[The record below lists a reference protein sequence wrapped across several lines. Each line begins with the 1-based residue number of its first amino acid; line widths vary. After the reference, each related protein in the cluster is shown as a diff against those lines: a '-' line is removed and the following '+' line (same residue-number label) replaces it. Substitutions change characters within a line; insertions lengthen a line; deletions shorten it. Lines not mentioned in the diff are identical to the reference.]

1 MSTHDFPK
9 CPEHLYLHWPFCS
22 KKCHYCDFVAFQ
34 NHEQYQD
41 AYHETLYCEVETFAQ
56 LTNAP
61 ETAIKTIFMGGGTP
75 SLYDTTQMAELF
87 KLLQECYNLNKL
99 EEASIEVN
107 PADVEEERLDAWRE
121 CGFTRLSIGVQA
133 LDDQLLA
140 RLNRRQ
146 RTQDVFKAMKL
157 APKYFDRMSI
167 DLILG
172 MPGVSQHQ
180 WRETLAQA
188 MEWPIEHISIYFL
201 TIHEKTPL
209 YFKVERGEHILP
221 ADDSVIQMYQYT
233 IEFLASHGFEQ
244 YEISNFAKIGA
255 ESIHNKAYW
264 DRKPYKG
271 FGIGS
276 SSFDGKS
283 RFTNHKNLP
292 DYLALYK
299 NRSNIVYDT
308 KEVLT
313 DQQALLEHLMLG
325 LRQRNGVGLHSMVYL
340 LNEDQKARFSIQ
352 VEKLI
357 KESLLEEI
365 HGNIRLT
372 IRGMILENEV
382 VISLI

>member
-1 MSTHDFPK
+1 MSTHDFPR
-9 CPEHLYLHWPFCS
+9 CPEHLYFHWPFCS

-34 NHEQYQD
+34 NHEQFQD
-41 AYHETLYCEVETFAQ
+41 AYHETLCCEVETFAR
-56 LTNAP
+56 LTNALQTP
-61 ETAIKTIFMGGGTP
+61 IKTIFMGGGTP

-87 KLLQECYNLNKL
+87 ALLHDRYNLSQL

-133 LDDQLLA
+133 LDDELLA

-146 RTQDVFKAMKL
+146 RTQDVFKTMKL

-172 MPGVSQHQ
+172 MPGVSQQQ
-180 WRETLAQA
+180 WKDTLAQA
-188 MEWPIEHISIYFL
+188 MDWPIQHISIYFL

-221 ADDSVIQMYQYT
+221 PDESVIEMYQYT
-233 IEFLASHGFEQ
+233 IEFLARHGFEQ
-244 YEISNFAKIGA
+244 YEISNFAKPGA
-255 ESIHNKAYW
+255 ESTHNKAYW

-299 NRSNIVYDT
+299 NRSIIVYDT
-308 KEVLT
+308 KEALT

-340 LNEDQKARFSIQ
+340 LNEDQKVRFFTQ
-352 VEKLI
+352 VQELI
-357 KESLLEEI
+357 KASLLEEI
-365 HGNIRLT
+365 NGNIRLT